1 MQYTPFKKAFKDF
14 VIFTQQ
20 DIKIFDRSFCRQ
32 NLHEWQKKGYIKK
45 VVKGYYVF
53 SELEITDSILFTIA
67 NEIYKPSYISF
78 ESALSYYHFIP
89 EIIHG
94 ITSVNSKDTY
104 KFKTYL
110 GNFIYKKI
118 KPELMF
124 GYKLVKYSNHVF
136 KIAEAEKAILDF
148 FYIKPHLKDS
158 EDFEEL
164 RIDRE
169 SFFEKVNLKKLKKYT
184 EAFKNK
190 RLAKRMK
197 KLVRYLK
204 NA

>member
-1 MQYTPFKKAFKDF
+1 MQYIQLKKAFKDF
-14 VIFTQQ
+14 VTFTQQ
-20 DIKIFDRSFCRQ
+20 DIKNFDGSFCRQ

-45 VVKGYYVF
+45 VTKGYYVF
-53 SELEITDSILFTIA
+53 SELEITDPILFTIA

-78 ESALSYYHFIP
+78 ESALSYYHLIP

-94 ITSVNSKDTY
+94 IISVNSKDTY

-110 GNFIYKKI
+110 GNFIYKKV
-118 KPELMF
+118 KPNLMF
-124 GYKLVKYSNHVF
+124 GYNFVKHSNHVF

-148 FYIKPHLKDS
+148 FYIKPHLKEL

-164 RIDRE
+164 RIDKE
-169 SFFEKVNLKKLKKYT
+169 SFFEQVNLKKLEKYT
-184 EAFKNK
+184 EAFKNMT
-190 RLAKRMK
+190 LAKRIK
-197 KLVRYLK
+197 KFVRYIK